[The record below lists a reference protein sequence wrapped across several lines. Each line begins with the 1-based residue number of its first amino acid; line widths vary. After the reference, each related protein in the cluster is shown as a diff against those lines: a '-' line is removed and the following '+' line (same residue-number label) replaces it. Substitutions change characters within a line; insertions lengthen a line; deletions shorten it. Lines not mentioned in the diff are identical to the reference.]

1 MRLRRLL
8 ISTIIAI
15 ALSPLVVATQEA
27 TASDTSPSIPLC
39 SRLVIAAGTTGGG
52 LGTGSLVILLAN
64 AGKRCE
70 IEGYPRVQLFNV
82 HGALINTVNL
92 HKSSM
97 IYAEPRPRT
106 IVLPHNGVASVGL
119 SWGDNPVGNET
130 CSRAAWAT
138 IMLPE
143 GVVIQANSPSV
154 SATPCG
160 HYLFV
165 TSIQAGPVPAPN
177 G

>member
-8 ISTIIAI
+8 VSAIIAI
-15 ALSPLVVATQEA
+15 ALSPLVVATHGA
-27 TASDTSPSIPLC
+27 TASAVNPPIPRC
-39 SRLVIAAGTTGGG
+39 SRLVIAAGTTEGG

-82 HGALINTVNL
+82 HGSLINTVNL

-97 IYAEPRPRT
+97 FYAEPRPRN

-130 CSRAAWAT
+130 CSRASWAT

-143 GVVIQANSPSV
+143 NVVIQANSPSV

-160 HYLFV
+160 QDLFV
-165 TSIQAGPVPAPN
+165 TPIEAGPIPAPN